1 MPAATTLPEHNY
13 DTSTVGLAESSPRQ
27 LGFTRL
33 GCALRYTY
41 YRSKSAYSMGETK
54 ALAAFVGET
63 TLSDVPKEP
72 RAKAKE
78 AITDLVGVALYG
90 SHHDV
95 GDRITAFVEA
105 DSSGEV
111 ATMLARGSAS
121 ATGAALANATYG
133 HAVDYDDT
141 FESIV
146 IHPTSP
152 VFSAA
157 LAAAESV
164 EATGED
170 VLRGYLVGVDVA
182 YRTGHSTYPSHY
194 DNGWHSTGTVG
205 TFGAAAAAASV
216 LGMDVKEIR
225 HAFGIAASASS
236 SLKKNFG
243 TMTKPLHSGHAA
255 QMGLRAAL
263 LADEGFTADPDVFDG
278 ELGYG
283 QVMTPDGSYDPD
295 VLTDGLG
302 ETWAVMDIGYKP
314 YPSGVITH
322 AAMDAF
328 REVLVERD
336 LGPDDV
342 ERVVVS
348 LDDAASK
355 MLHHENPSTGLE
367 AKFSIE
373 FCLAAVLRERDP
385 GVHEFTDEYVTA
397 PETREQT
404 AKVDRDFKTNL
415 FGGDYANYAARVTVE
430 TVDGDSYTYE
440 MTHAPGHPT
449 NPLSAERIRAKFG
462 ECTRDVITDEE
473 ADIVYDSIQRLD
485 EDGEL
490 DRLIDAISA

>member
-1 MPAATTLPEHNY
+1 MGATE
-13 DTSTVGLAESSPRQ
+13 
-27 LGFTRL
+27 
-33 GCALRYTY
+33 
-41 YRSKSAYSMGETK
+41 
-54 ALAAFVGET
+54 ALAAFVSET
-63 TLSDVPKEP
+63 ELSDVPEP
-72 RAKAKE
+72 PRQKAKE

-90 SHHDV
+90 SHHDI
-95 GDRITAFVEA
+95 GDRITAFVETESTGDA
-105 DSSGEV
+105 
-111 ATMLARGSAS
+111 ATMFARGRAS

-141 FESIV
+141 FECIV

-152 VFSAA
+152 TVSAA
-157 LAAAESV
+157 LAAAEATD
-164 EATGED
+164 ATGAD
-170 VLRGYLVGVDVA
+170 VLTAYLVGVDVA

-216 LGMDVKEIR
+216 LGLDVDEVR

-236 SLKKNFG
+236 ALKKNFG

-263 LADEGFTADPDVFDG
+263 LADKGFTADRNVFEG

-283 QVMTPDGSYDPD
+283 HVMTPDGSYDPTE
-295 VLTDGLG
+295 LTNDLG

-328 REVLVERD
+328 REVLVEHD

-373 FCLAAVLRERDP
+373 FCLASVLRERD
-385 GVHEFTDEYVTA
+385 
-397 PETREQT
+397 
-404 AKVDRDFKTNL
+404 
-415 FGGDYANYAARVTVE
+415 
-430 TVDGDSYTYE
+430 
-440 MTHAPGHPT
+440 
-449 NPLSAERIRAKFG
+449 
-462 ECTRDVITDEE
+462 
-473 ADIVYDSIQRLD
+473 
-485 EDGEL
+485 
-490 DRLIDAISA
+490 

>member
-1 MPAATTLPEHNY
+1 MAATETLA
-13 DTSTVGLAESSPRQ
+13 TFVAE
-27 LGFTRL
+27 T
-33 GCALRYTY
+33 
-41 YRSKSAYSMGETK
+41 E
-54 ALAAFVGET
+54 
-63 TLSDVPKEP
+63 LSDVPES
-72 RAKAKE
+72 AQEKAKE
-78 AITDLVGVALYG
+78 AVTDLVGVALYG
-90 SHHDV
+90 SHHDI
-95 GDRITAFVEA
+95 GDRITAFVDT
-105 DSSGEV
+105 DSTGDT
-111 ATMLARGSAS
+111 ATMFARGRAS

-164 EATGED
+164 GATGED
-170 VLRGYLVGVDVA
+170 ALRGYLVGVDVA

-216 LGMDVKEIR
+216 MGLEVEGVR
-225 HAFGIAASASS
+225 NAFGIAASASS

-255 QMGLRAAL
+255 QMGLRSAL
-263 LADEGFTADPDVFDG
+263 LAAEGFTADLNVFDG

-283 QVMTPDGSYDPD
+283 HVMTPDGSYDPD
-295 VLTDGLG
+295 ELTNDLG

-328 REVLVERD
+328 RELLVEHD

-342 ERVVVS
+342 ERIVVS

-355 MLHHENPSTGLE
+355 MLHHENPSNGLE

-373 FCLAAVLRERDP
+373 FCLASVLRERDP

-404 AKVDRDFKTNL
+404 AKVERDFKPNL
-415 FGGDYANYAARVTVE
+415 FGGDYANYAARVTVK
-430 TVDGDSYTYE
+430 TVGNKEYSNE

-449 NPLSAERIRAKFG
+449 NPLSEERIRAKFD

-473 ADIVYDSIQRLD
+473 ADVVYDAIQHLD

-490 DRLIDAISA
+490 ARLIDAVSA